1 MSASE
6 KSVIC
11 RKRTGVGACKYKM
24 IGISNNFCFCPC
36 ICTPQ
41 QEYHRFFTLI
51 QKLYYIVC
59 KLFPA
64 HTLMTVS
71 AAFTYSQ
78 YIIKQ
83 KNAVFSPFSKLSVFS
98 GIVDTDIFFISLK
111 ILTSDGGGATP
122 FLLKSKDREPVRRH
136 DKGPD
141 R

>member
-1 MSASE
+1 M
-6 KSVIC
+6 
-11 RKRTGVGACKYKM
+11 GACKYKM

-71 AAFTYSQ
+71 AAFTNSQ

-98 GIVDTDIFFISLK
+98 GIVDTDIFFY
-111 ILTSDGGGATP
+111 
-122 FLLKSKDREPVRRH
+122 FLENINQ
-136 DKGPD
+136 
-141 R
+141 